1 MTATQ
6 LLRNARLRAGMT
18 QSALADRSGVA
29 QSTLSQL
36 ESGERVPTWTTIDR
50 ILQSTGSSLIAIP
63 TRRADASRVAAQI
76 GSALIAN
83 DTAAAVRHFIQLND
97 DLAAEHGSTRFAL
110 TISDPP
116 TTGSKRWDAALA
128 ALAAYRLAEEH
139 LPEPF
144 WVTDPG
150 RRLGKSWTFGSGRYN
165 VEVPHENVP
174 PAFLE
179 RGVLIDRETL
189 ESV

>member
-1 MTATQ
+1 MDVTT
-6 LLRNARLRAGMT
+6 LVRNSRQRAGLT
-18 QSALADRSGVA
+18 QSALAQKSGVA
-29 QSTLSQL
+29 QSAISQI
-36 ESGERVPTWTTIDR
+36 ESGERVPHWTTLDR

-63 TRRADASRVAAQI
+63 TRRADASRVATQI
-76 GSALIAN
+76 GSALTAG
-83 DTAAAVRHFIQLND
+83 DTAAAVRLFIQLND

-110 TISDPP
+110 TIGEPP

-128 ALAAYRLAEEH
+128 GLAAHRLAEEH
-139 LPEPF
+139 LPEPL

-150 RRLGKSWTFGSGRYN
+150 RRLGKSWTFGSGRYD
-165 VEVPHENVP
+165 VAVPRENVP

-179 RGVLIDRETL
+179 RGVVIDRETL